1 MIDEHLA
8 LERAIV
14 DAINA
19 ALGASDRMSVS
30 AFARKM
36 GRPYDSTRNYLTLE
50 RRLPLDFLFEAASAL
65 GTTPEALVTE
75 ARAKYLQKHL
85 KADA

>member
-14 DAINA
+14 DALNA
-19 ALGASDRMSVS
+19 ALGASDRTSIA

-36 GRPYDSTRNYLTLE
+36 GRPYDSTRNYLTFE
-50 RRLPLDFLFEAASAL
+50 RRLPLDFLMEAATVL
-65 GTTPEALVTE
+65 GTTPEALVAE
-75 ARAKYLQKHL
+75 ARAKHLQKRL
-85 KADA
+85 EADS